1 MEGPT
6 MDLYME
12 SAEFL
17 RAQIAERLPTPRV
30 AIICGSGL
38 GGLADTVDDEGK
50 VELDYTSVPHFPR
63 STVEGHA
70 GKLVFGFLAHK
81 VPAVLMVGRTQFV
94 KQLL

>member
-1 MEGPT
+1 

-63 STVEGHA
+63 ST
-70 GKLVFGFLAHK
+70 GKRAVPLSHSLRFLMLNELV
-81 VPAVLMVGRTQFV
+81 
-94 KQLL
+94 